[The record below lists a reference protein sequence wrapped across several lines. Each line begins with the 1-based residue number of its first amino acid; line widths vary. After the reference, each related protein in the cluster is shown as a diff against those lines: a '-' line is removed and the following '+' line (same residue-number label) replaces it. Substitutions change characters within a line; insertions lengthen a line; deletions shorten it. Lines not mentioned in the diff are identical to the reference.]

1 MEAECKEKRIEVFF
15 VDVGNVLIDFLSSR
29 FYEKVAL
36 LAELPASVVEEADR
50 KILRR
55 LWPDLEK
62 GKLSFY
68 DFFLQFKS
76 ALVWVI
82 PDGKLREF
90 EKKFSFTFFR
100 DAGKDLFRLKKKT
113 LEFIKFLK
121 SHGYKIII
129 VSNNNS
135 GYLYCQVTLFPEV
148 FAVADG
154 CFLSHE
160 IGYRKPEKDFW
171 LIALDS
177 VGVAPDKVFVID
189 DLRENIDSAKALGM
203 HGAVFI
209 NIGELK
215 KELNNFD
222 FNFKK

>member
-1 MEAECKEKRIEVFF
+1 MEAKSNERQIEVFF
-15 VDVGNVLIDFLSSR
+15 VDIGNVLISFLSYR

-36 LAELPASVVEEADR
+36 LAELTASVVEEVDR

-68 DFFLQFKS
+68 DFFLAFKGE
-76 ALVWVI
+76 LVCF
-82 PDGKLREF
+82 LSE
-90 EKKFSFTFFR
+90 EKKAGFLKKFTFTFFR
-100 DAGKDLFRLKKKT
+100 DAGKDLLRLKKRT
-113 LEFIKFLK
+113 LWFIKFLK
-121 SHGYKIII
+121 SQGYKIVI

-135 GYLYCQVTLFPEV
+135 GHLYCQATLFPEV

-160 IGYRKPEKDFW
+160 MGYRKPERNFW

-177 VGVAPDKVFVID
+177 AGVAPDKVFVVD
-189 DLRENIDSAKALGM
+189 DLKENVDSAKALGM
-203 HGAVFI
+203 HGVVFT

-215 KELNNFD
+215 KELNNFG